1 MRHLLSVLLMI
12 CVSLPGFATTVVA
25 RSVEELAA
33 RSSHVVV
40 GRAVRTW
47 SLWNTE
53 QRVVFTYTEFAV
65 ERSLKGSAPTT
76 VTVKQLGGHAN
87 GVIQKVAGVRQFQL
101 GEAAVLFLRPSD
113 QPDGTMAVTSL
124 MQGHFR
130 MKKRDDGEIVVSN
143 GISGASQLN
152 RREGTVSPYR
162 GSEMT
167 LKQLEE
173 RVRKVAK

>member
-1 MRHLLSVLLMI
+1 VKRLLLLLI
-12 CVSLPGFATTVVA
+12 VTCISLPTLATTVVA

-47 SLWNTE
+47 SQWNAE

-65 ERSLKGSAPTT
+65 ERSLKGSAPNT

-87 GVIQKVAGVRQFQL
+87 GVVQKVAGARQL
-101 GEAAVLFLRPSD
+101 HAGEAAVLFLRPSA
-113 QPDGTMAVTSL
+113 QHDGTMAVTSL

-152 RREGTVSPYR
+152 RTEGTVSAYK
-162 GSEMT
+162 GTEMT

-173 RVRKVAK
+173 RLRKVAK

>member
-1 MRHLLSVLLMI
+1 MRRLLLLLLMI
-12 CVSLPGFATTVVA
+12 CVSLPTLATTVVA
-25 RSVEELAA
+25 RSVEELAE

-47 SLWNTE
+47 SQWNAD
-53 QRVVFTYTEFAV
+53 QRVVFTYTKFAV
-65 ERSLKGSAPTT
+65 ERSLKGSAPNT

-87 GVIQKVAGVRQFQL
+87 GVIQKVAGARQL
-101 GEAAVLFLRPSD
+101 HAGEAAVLFLRPSA
-113 QPDGTMAVTSL
+113 QHDGTMAVTSL

-152 RREGTVSPYR
+152 RAEGTVSNYK

-167 LKQLEE
+167 LRQLEE

>member
-1 MRHLLSVLLMI
+1 MRRLLLLLLMI
-12 CVSLPGFATTVVA
+12 CVSLPTLATTVVA
-25 RSVEELAA
+25 RSVEELAE

-47 SLWNTE
+47 SQWNAD
-53 QRVVFTYTEFAV
+53 QRVVFTCTKFAV
-65 ERSLKGSAPTT
+65 ERSLKGSAPNT

-87 GVIQKVAGVRQFQL
+87 GVIQKVAGARQL
-101 GEAAVLFLRPSD
+101 HAGEAAVLFLRPSA
-113 QPDGTMAVTSL
+113 QHDGTMAVTSL

-152 RREGTVSPYR
+152 RAEGTVSNYK

-167 LKQLEE
+167 LRQLEE

>member
-1 MRHLLSVLLMI
+1 MRRLLLLLALV
-12 CVSLPGFATTVVA
+12 CVSLPSLATTVVA

-47 SLWNTE
+47 SEWNAE

-65 ERSLKGSAPTT
+65 ERSLKGSGPAT

-87 GVIQKVAGVRQFQL
+87 GVIQKIAGVRHL
-101 GEAAVLFLRPSD
+101 RVGEAAVLFLRPSA
-113 QPDGTMAVTSL
+113 QHDGTMTVTSL

-130 MKKRDDGEIVVSN
+130 MKKRDNGEIVVSN

-152 RREGTVSPYR
+152 HTEGTVSAYK
-162 GSEMT
+162 GTEMT
-167 LKQLEE
+167 LRQLEE

>member
-1 MRHLLSVLLMI
+1 MKRLLFLFIVI
-12 CVSLPGFATTVVA
+12 CISLPTLATTVVA

-33 RSSHVVV
+33 RSSHIVV

-47 SLWNTE
+47 SQWNAD
-53 QRVVFTYTEFAV
+53 QHVVFTYTEFAV
-65 ERSLKGSAPTT
+65 ERSLKGSAPVT

-87 GVIQKVAGVRQFQL
+87 GIVQKVAGARPL
-101 GEAAVLFLRPSD
+101 RAGEAAVLFLRPST
-113 QPDGTMAVTSL
+113 QHDGTMAVTSL

-130 MKKRDDGEIVVSN
+130 MKKRDDGEIIVSN

-152 RREGTVSPYR
+152 RTEGTVSTYK
-162 GSEMT
+162 GTELT

-173 RVRKVAK
+173 RLRKVAK

>member
-1 MRHLLSVLLMI
+1 LLLLLAVI
-12 CVSLPGFATTVVA
+12 CVGLPALATTVVA

-33 RSSHVVV
+33 RSSHIVV

-47 SLWNTE
+47 SQWNAE
-53 QRVVFTYTEFAV
+53 QRVVFTYTQFAV
-65 ERSLKGSAPTT
+65 QRSLKGSAPAT
-76 VTVKQLGGHAN
+76 VTVKQLGGRAN
-87 GVIQKVAGVRQFQL
+87 GVIQKVAGTRQLQA
-101 GEAAVLFLRPSD
+101 GEAAVLFLRTSA
-113 QPDGTMAVTSL
+113 QHDGTMAVTSL

-130 MKKRDDGEIVVSN
+130 LKKRADGETFVSN

-152 RREGTVSPYR
+152 RTEGTVSAYR

-173 RVRKVAK
+173 RIRRVAK

>member
-1 MRHLLSVLLMI
+1 MRRLLLLLLMI
-12 CVSLPGFATTVVA
+12 CVSLPTLATTVVA
-25 RSVEELAA
+25 RSVEELAE

-47 SLWNTE
+47 SQWNAD
-53 QRVVFTYTEFAV
+53 QRVVFTYTKFAV
-65 ERSLKGSAPTT
+65 ERSLKGSAPNT

-87 GVIQKVAGVRQFQL
+87 GVIQKVAGARQL
-101 GEAAVLFLRPSD
+101 HAGEAAVLFLRPSA
-113 QPDGTMAVTSL
+113 QHDGTMAVTSL

-152 RREGTVSPYR
+152 PAEGTVSNYK

-167 LKQLEE
+167 LRQLEE

>member
-1 MRHLLSVLLMI
+1 VRRLLLLLLMI
-12 CVSLPGFATTVVA
+12 CVSLPTLATTVVA
-25 RSVEELAA
+25 RSVEELAE

-47 SLWNTE
+47 SQWNAD
-53 QRVVFTYTEFAV
+53 QRVVFTCTKFAV
-65 ERSLKGSAPTT
+65 ERSLKGSAPNT

-87 GVIQKVAGVRQFQL
+87 GVIQKVAGARQL
-101 GEAAVLFLRPSD
+101 HAGEAAVLFLRPSA
-113 QPDGTMAVTSL
+113 QHDGTMAVTSL

-152 RREGTVSPYR
+152 RAEGTVSNYK

-167 LKQLEE
+167 LRQLEE

>member
-1 MRHLLSVLLMI
+1 VRRLLLLLTLI
-12 CVSLPGFATTVVA
+12 CITLPTLATTVVG

-47 SLWNTE
+47 SKWNAE

-76 VTVKQLGGHAN
+76 VTVRQLGGHAN
-87 GVIQKVAGVRQFQL
+87 GLVQKVAGARPL
-101 GEAAVLFLRPSD
+101 RTGESAVLFLRPSA
-113 QPDGTMAVTSL
+113 QHDGTMAVTSL

-130 MKKRDDGEIVVSN
+130 MKKREDGEIVVSN
-143 GISGASQLN
+143 GISGASQLDRN
-152 RREGTVSPYR
+152 EGTVSAYK
-162 GSEMT
+162 GTEIT

-173 RVRKVAK
+173 RVRRVAK

>member
-1 MRHLLSVLLMI
+1 VRRLLLLLLMI
-12 CVSLPGFATTVVA
+12 CVSLPTLATTVVA
-25 RSVEELAA
+25 RSVEELAE

-47 SLWNTE
+47 SQWNAD
-53 QRVVFTYTEFAV
+53 QRVVFTYTKFAV
-65 ERSLKGSAPTT
+65 ERSLKGSAPNT

-87 GVIQKVAGVRQFQL
+87 GVIQKVAGARQL
-101 GEAAVLFLRPSD
+101 HAGEAAVLFLRPSA
-113 QPDGTMAVTSL
+113 QHDGTMAVTSL

-152 RREGTVSPYR
+152 RAEGTVSNYK

-167 LKQLEE
+167 LRQLEE

>member
-1 MRHLLSVLLMI
+1 VKRLLLLLI
-12 CVSLPGFATTVVA
+12 VTCISLPTPATTVVA

-47 SLWNTE
+47 SQWNAE

-65 ERSLKGSAPTT
+65 ERSLKGAAPTT
-76 VTVKQLGGHAN
+76 LTVKQLGGHAN
-87 GVIQKVAGVRQFQL
+87 GVIQKVAGARPL
-101 GEAAVLFLRPSD
+101 HAGEAAVLFLRPSA
-113 QPDGTMAVTSL
+113 QHDGTMVVTSL

-152 RREGTVSPYR
+152 RSESTVSAYK
-162 GSEMT
+162 GTEMT

-173 RVRKVAK
+173 RLRKVAK